1 MTLPKI
7 NNILLLKENNFLL
20 RINRKGQKCQTT
32 NHIGGKNKK
41 DEK

>member
-1 MTLPKI
+1 MG
-7 NNILLLKENNFLL
+7 NIKLFYHLKENTSPL
-20 RINRKGQKCQTT
+20 RINRKGQKCHTT